1 MTEDALD
8 KDFWERRW
16 QAARLGDHAAQPNR
30 TLIESVATLPVGRA
44 LDAGCGEGADA
55 IWLAEHGWHVTAV
68 DFVDSALQNGRVRAE
83 RVGAEVA
90 HRIDWRQADLSD
102 WTPPPGSFDLVSTH
116 YLHGIAQ
123 RDKLFERLAA
133 AVRPGGTLLV
143 VGHHPAN
150 AGAVGGPMPGAV
162 FFTTD
167 DLVAVLDKDWEIA
180 VLDDDVRRRTADR
193 QGEPITLRAAMVR
206 ARRSLSRAPRAGSQ

>member
-8 KDFWERRW
+8 REFWEGRW
-16 QAARLGDHAAQPNR
+16 QAARRTMGDRVAPPNR
-30 TLIESVATLPVGRA
+30 TLTGVAAALPAGNA

-55 IWLAEHGWHVTAV
+55 IWLAEHGWTVTAV
-68 DFVDSALQNGRVRAE
+68 DFVDSALRNGQTRAE
-83 RVGAEVA
+83 LRGTEVA
-90 HRIDWRQADLSD
+90 RRIGWRQADLSE
-102 WTPPPGSFDLVSTH
+102 WAPPVDSFDLVSTH

-123 RDKLFERLAA
+123 RDRMFGRLAA

-150 AGAVGGPMPGAV
+150 ADIAGGATLGAV

-167 DLVAVLDKDWEIA
+167 DVIA
-180 VLDDDVRRRTADR
+180 VLDADWELVVVDDAVSRRTADKAG
-193 QGEPITLRAAMVR
+193 QPITVRAAMVQ
-206 ARRSLSRAPRAGSQ
+206 ARRVV

>member
-8 KDFWERRW
+8 KQFWEGRW
-16 QAARLGDHAAQPNR
+16 EAARRTMGDRAAQPNR
-30 TLIESVATLPVGRA
+30 TLTDVAVTLPVGDA

-55 IWLAEHGWHVTAV
+55 IWLAEHGWSVTAV
-68 DFVDSALQNGRVRAE
+68 DFVDSALRNGQTRAAQK
-83 RVGAEVA
+83 GAEVA
-90 HRIDWRQADLSD
+90 RRIDWRQADLSE
-102 WTPPPGSFDLVSTH
+102 WAPPSNSFDLVTTH

-123 RDKLFERLAA
+123 RDRMFGRLAA

-150 AGAVGGPMPGAV
+150 ADIAGGAALGAV

-167 DLVAVLDKDWEIA
+167 DVIA
-180 VLDDDVRRRTADR
+180 VLDADWELVAVDDAVSRRTADTK
-193 QGEPITLRAAMVR
+193 GEPVTVRAAMVQ
-206 ARRSLSRAPRAGSQ
+206 ARRIG